1 MGSAANVDRVGHQ
14 NRLGG
19 HRLHRLRLER
29 TGVDGDGGEVV
40 QHLER
45 RIVDRGEVEP
55 IGADLEGAPEAANVA
70 PIPPPNGTAASRRRR
85 AQAARPTP
93 PAPGPSTRDAVTNA
107 PLPDG
112 PIVTRLPSRSRSLS
126 MSAMPR
132 RCPSSCRGVATPM
145 PDTASAIAGSEAGW
159 ILMCSS
165 ASSRG
170 TPSCVWGR
178 LRTMRTSSS
187 PPWVTTT
194 SRGIPQRSTSSSTS
208 RADWVWSHLAGSPL
222 TPVSNF
228 LCVPGHEAPC
238 RRVPCGT
245 GRKLRR
251 DRRQPPRGWPSR
263 SASCRPT
270 RSGRRRFTQRGT
282 PFADAPPRAVQRRL
296 QSRGG

>member
-85 AQAARPTP
+85 AQAARPAP

-145 PDTASAIAGSEAGW
+145 PDTASAIAGSEAAW
-159 ILMCSS
+159 LLMCSS
-165 ASSRG
+165 ASARG
-170 TPSCVWGR
+170 IPSCVWGR
-178 LRTMRTSSS
+178 LRTVRTSSS

-194 SRGIPQRSTSSSTS
+194 SRGIPQRSTSSPAA
-208 RADWVWSHLAGSPL
+208 RADWVWSHVAGSPL
-222 TPVSNF
+222 TLVSNSCAF
-228 LCVPGHEAPC
+228 LDMRPLAGKTRAVPGASCAVIAASAPED
-238 RRVPCGT
+238 
-245 GRKLRR
+245 GRAVRLHAVQL
-251 DRRQPPRGWPSR
+251 DRGVVASR
-263 SASCRPT
+263 SAA
-270 RSGRRRFTQRGT
+270 RRL
-282 PFADAPPRAVQRRL
+282 PDAPPRAVQRRL